1 MHVDEVVGLIIQ
13 QYYAAHPVKQ
23 TMSRHRLA
31 CTRCRTLVSS
41 TWRPGP
47 CGTASLCNRC
57 GVQYMRRQGKPR
69 MIDLIREG
77 DRTLWVQRDPKSFQW
92 QETYEADMK
101 DRRIRQWSNHE
112 TERLEYIQRKKRKF
126 VHL

>member
-1 MHVDEVVGLIIQ
+1 
-13 QYYAAHPVKQ
+13 
-23 TMSRHRLA
+23 
-31 CTRCRTLVSS
+31 
-41 TWRPGP
+41 
-47 CGTASLCNRC
+47 
-57 GVQYMRRQGKPR
+57 

-101 DRRIRQWSNHE
+101 DRRIQQWSNHE
-112 TERLEYIQRKKRKF
+112 TERLEYIQQSSKKRKF